1 MSSAVA
7 ATPKQNISYPDFEK
21 LDLRVGTVL
30 SADLPE
36 WSKKLIRYRVDFGAE
51 IGERTIFSGVRAWYT
66 PEDLIGK
73 QFAFVVNLEPKKM
86 GDEESQGMMF
96 MADTAERPFLLP
108 LSVQVPNGSVVR

>member
-1 MSSAVA
+1 MD
-7 ATPKQNISYPDFEK
+7 TINFEDFKKVEIRIGKIVECVKMENADK
-21 LDLRVGTVL
+21 LL
-30 SADLPE
+30 
-36 WSKKLIRYRVDFGAE
+36 KLQVDFGEYKRQILSAIAE
-51 IGERTIFSGVRAWYT
+51 YFT